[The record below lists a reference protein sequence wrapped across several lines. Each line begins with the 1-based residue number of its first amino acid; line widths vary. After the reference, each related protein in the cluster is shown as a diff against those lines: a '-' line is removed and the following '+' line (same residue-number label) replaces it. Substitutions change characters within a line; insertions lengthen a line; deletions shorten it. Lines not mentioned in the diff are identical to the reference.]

1 MRPTARMTSAARLPR
16 QTGAVML
23 TRTAVAGAPGAG
35 PARARPL
42 SAIAEFVKTF
52 VDRTLDVARGRYDM

>member
-1 MRPTARMTSAARLPR
+1 MTSAVRLPR

-23 TRTAVAGAPGAG
+23 TRTAVAGAAG
-35 PARARPL
+35 GGSARARPL

>member
-1 MRPTARMTSAARLPR
+1 MRPATRMNGTVRLQR
-16 QTGAVML
+16 QGGAVMF
-23 TRTAVAGAPGAG
+23 TRAAIAGAGDAG
-35 PARARPL
+35 PAKARPL

>member
-1 MRPTARMTSAARLPR
+1 MRPSARMTSAVRLPR

-23 TRTAVAGAPGAG
+23 TRTAVAGAAG
-35 PARARPL
+35 GGSARARPL

>member
-1 MRPTARMTSAARLPR
+1 MRPAARMTSAGRLPR

-23 TRTAVAGAPGAG
+23 ARTAGAGGPGGG

>member
-1 MRPTARMTSAARLPR
+1 MTSAARLPR

-23 TRTAVAGAPGAG
+23 TRAAGTGAPGG
-35 PARARPL
+35 GSVRVRPL

>member
-16 QTGAVML
+16 PTGAVML
-23 TRTAVAGAPGAG
+23 TRTAAAGAPGAG
-35 PARARPL
+35 EARARPL
-42 SAIAEFVKTF
+42 GAIAEFVKTF